1 MVRATSE
8 VVCTPPRG
16 GVSWSEIGGGALVAF
31 GLTVL
36 YESRLT
42 GVFEQV
48 RYLLS
53 PHGHWD
59 ALSARYLFGAL
70 GVAAREGIGWL
81 VLVGG
86 IFVPAVLLFGNA
98 FSVREPLLVFWRRWY
113 RQVLG
118 ATLYGW
124 AIAHGVMAVPAL
136 WVFSAETPRY
146 EAALGVA
153 VLPPFAFLMGCTL
166 RQIFSMSL
174 GRVLAILLP
183 ALVSLLAAP
192 IVGKRFVLVAASPM
206 LVLIGHQLLTPYL
219 HRALR
224 AARDERTRPDG
235 QAAGIPEGAV
245 GEGAAVAQAA
255 VESSVEVGSVSE
267 PPSAPS

>member
-1 MVRATSE
+1 M
-8 VVCTPPRG
+8 
-16 GVSWSEIGGGALVAF
+16 ALVAF

-53 PHGHWD
+53 PRGHWD

-98 FSVREPLLVFWRRWY
+98 FSVREPLLVLWRRRY

-118 ATLYGW
+118 AALYGW
-124 AIAHGVMAVPAL
+124 AIAHGVMVVPAL
-136 WVFSAETPRY
+136 LVFSAETPRY

-153 VLPPFAFLMGCTL
+153 VLPPFAFLMGCAV

-174 GRVLAILLP
+174 GRVLAVLLP

-192 IVGKRFVLVAASPM
+192 IVGKRLVLVAASPM
-206 LVLIGHQLLTPYL
+206 LVLIGHQLLAPYF
-219 HRALR
+219 HRAWR
-224 AARDERTRPDG
+224 AARDEGTRPEG
-235 QAAGIPEGAV
+235 EAAGRPEGTEPV
-245 GEGAAVAQAA
+245 GEEAAVARAA
-255 VESSVEVGSVSE
+255 MESGVEAGSVSE
-267 PPSAPS
+267 PPSATS

>member
-1 MVRATSE
+1 M
-8 VVCTPPRG
+8 
-16 GVSWSEIGGGALVAF
+16 ALVAF

-53 PHGHWD
+53 PRGHWD
-59 ALSARYLFGAL
+59 ALSARYLWGAL
-70 GVAAREGIGWL
+70 SVAAREGIGWL

-98 FSVREPLLVFWRRWY
+98 FSVREPLLVLWRRRY

-118 ATLYGW
+118 AALYGW
-124 AIAHGVMAVPAL
+124 AIAHGVMVVPAL
-136 WVFSAETPRY
+136 VVFSAETPRY

-166 RQIFSMSL
+166 RQIFPLSV
-174 GRVLAILLP
+174 GRVLAVLLP

-192 IVGKRFVLVAASPM
+192 IVGKRLVLVAASPM
-206 LVLIGHQLLTPYL
+206 LVLIGHQLLTPYF
-219 HRALR
+219 HRAWR
-224 AARDERTRPDG
+224 VARDEGTGSEG
-235 QAAGIPEGAV
+235 QATDIHGGAESV
-245 GEGAAVAQAA
+245 GEGAAVESD
-255 VESSVEVGSVSE
+255 VEAGSVSK
-267 PPSAPS
+267 PPSATSP

>member
-1 MVRATSE
+1 M
-8 VVCTPPRG
+8 
-16 GVSWSEIGGGALVAF
+16 ALVAF

-53 PHGHWD
+53 PRGHWD

-98 FSVREPLLVFWRRWY
+98 FSVREPLLVLWRRRY

-118 ATLYGW
+118 AALYGW
-124 AIAHGVMAVPAL
+124 AIAHGVMVVPAL
-136 WVFSAETPRY
+136 LVFSAETPRY

-153 VLPPFAFLMGCTL
+153 VLPPIGLQ
-166 RQIFSMSL
+166 REH
-174 GRVLAILLP
+174 
-183 ALVSLLAAP
+183 
-192 IVGKRFVLVAASPM
+192 IVGRCVRGHDRHPTPARGQLPQDVELHAEIVRHHVKPHRLSAS
-206 LVLIGHQLLTPYL
+206 
-219 HRALR
+219 
-224 AARDERTRPDG
+224 
-235 QAAGIPEGAV
+235 
-245 GEGAAVAQAA
+245 
-255 VESSVEVGSVSE
+255 
-267 PPSAPS
+267 